1 MMDRI
6 VFWGVCLVIVLLPL
20 PFGAVDEWAIFTFE
34 AATFVL
40 FVLHVLGRNPM
51 GAPSI
56 DLDSTGIG
64 RGKQTLSTKTSPGED
79 SFRTEDSTSHGKVRS
94 SSAIRFPGWLKVL
107 PAIALGAAI
116 IQIIPLPISI
126 VAALSPRAGV
136 IWRGLSAEGLAG
148 AAGAGGA
155 GGGWATLSL
164 VPNFTLYELIRYIF
178 YFLFAYLVY
187 RHVSTR
193 KRVKIF
199 VFLLFAAACF
209 QSFYGLAEFFG
220 GTQRIFGFQR
230 EAYMDSATGTFIN
243 RNHFAGF
250 LEMIFPISVGYLLAR
265 ASFFAMKRG
274 GSLKER
280 ILWFSQERL
289 QKVVVFGIVPVLIG
303 VGIFFSRSRTGIFL
317 FFASIF
323 LMVVALSGAGG
334 RRPEGVEG
342 TGGPRE
348 AGVSR
353 PIFGKVIRTVLLLVV
368 FAVILIGIKPVIE
381 RFSFAALAHEV
392 RPVYFKNTVE
402 IIKDFPIAGT
412 GLGTYLYAYPMYE
425 KKYSGDLLDHAHN
438 DYLELLA
445 EGGIVAGGLMI
456 VVAFGALIWLFA
468 RWAKRNDHLVR
479 GVGLGCLV
487 GIASIL
493 IHSLTDFNLHI
504 TANAVLFVTLYAL
517 GMRVVGLSSSRDS
530 R

>member
-1 MMDRI
+1 VTDKI

-34 AATFVL
+34 AATFIL
-40 FVLHVLGRNPM
+40 FVLYVVGAGRADESEERNGALGRAPFPPWLKTLSVLSL
-51 GAPSI
+51 GIGVFQLVPLPPSI
-56 DLDSTGIG
+56 LSVISHRASGIWG
-64 RGKQTLSTKTSPGED
+64 GVS
-79 SFRTEDSTSHGKVRS
+79 
-94 SSAIRFPGWLKVL
+94 
-107 PAIALGAAI
+107 LGAE
-116 IQIIPLPISI
+116 PLT
-126 VAALSPRAGV
+126 VAAR
-136 IWRGLSAEGLAG
+136 
-148 AAGAGGA
+148 
-155 GGGWATLSL
+155 GWATLSL
-164 VPNFTLYELIRYIF
+164 VPNFTLYELIRYVF

-187 RHVSTR
+187 KHVSTR
-193 KRVKIF
+193 KRVKVF
-199 VFLLFAAACF
+199 VFLLFAGACF

-220 GTQRIFGFQR
+220 GTQRIFGFPR

-250 LEMIFPISVGYLLAR
+250 LEMIFPVSVGYLLAS
-265 ASFFAMKRG
+265 ASFFTMKRG
-274 GSLKER
+274 GSFKER

-289 QKVVVFGIVPVLIG
+289 QKASVFGIIPNLIG
-303 VGIFFSRSRTGIFL
+303 VGIFFSQSRTGIFL

-323 LMVVALSGAGG
+323 LMAVALSGAGG
-334 RRPEGVEG
+334 RRP
-342 TGGPRE
+342 TK
-348 AGVSR
+348 
-353 PIFGKVIRTVLLLVV
+353 IIRTVLLVVV

-392 RPVYFKNTVE
+392 RPEYFKNTAA

-412 GLGTYLYAYPMYE
+412 GLGTYFYAYPMYE
-425 KKYSGDLLDHAHN
+425 KKYSGDLLEHAHN

-456 VVAFGALIWLFA
+456 VVAFGALIWLFG
-468 RWAKRNDHLVR
+468 RWAKRKDHLVR
-479 GVGLGCLV
+479 GIGLGCLI

-517 GMRVVGLSSSRDS
+517 ALRVVRLNSSGN
-530 R
+530 

>member
-1 MMDRI
+1 MIDKI
-6 VFWGVCLVIVLLPL
+6 VFWGVCLVIALLPL

-40 FVLHVLGRNPM
+40 FVLSLVGAGRADESEERNREPGRTASLSWLKTLSMLSLGIAFLQLVPLP
-51 GAPSI
+51 PSI
-56 DLDSTGIG
+56 L
-64 RGKQTLSTKTSPGED
+64 
-79 SFRTEDSTSHGKVRS
+79 
-94 SSAIRFPGWLKVL
+94 SAI
-107 PAIALGAAI
+107 
-116 IQIIPLPISI
+116 
-126 VAALSPRAGV
+126 SPRASGIWGGV
-136 IWRGLSAEGLAG
+136 TP
-148 AAGAGGA
+148 GAGPGTVA
-155 GGGWATLSL
+155 AHGWATLSL
-164 VPNFTLYELIRYIF
+164 IPNFTLYELVRYVF
-178 YFLFAYLVY
+178 YFLFAYLVFK
-187 RHVSTR
+187 HVSTR
-193 KRVKIF
+193 KRVRIF

-230 EAYMDSATGTFIN
+230 EAYIDSATGTFIN

-289 QKVVVFGIVPVLIG
+289 QKAVVFGIIPILIG

-334 RRPEGVEG
+334 RRPEGAQG
-342 TGGPRE
+342 PGGARGARG
-348 AGVSR
+348 AGA
-353 PIFGKVIRTVLLLVV
+353 GKRSTKVMRTVLLVVV
-368 FAVILIGIKPVIE
+368 FAVILIGIKPVVE

-456 VVAFGALIWLFA
+456 IVAFGALIWLFT
-468 RWAKRNDHLVR
+468 RWTRRNDHLVR

-517 GMRVVGLSSSRDS
+517 GMRVVGLNSSRDM

>member
-1 MMDRI
+1 MIDKI
-6 VFWGVCLVIVLLPL
+6 VFWGVCLVIALLPL

-40 FVLHVLGRNPM
+40 FVLSLVGAGRADESEERNREPGRTASLSWLKTLSMLSLGIAFLQLVPLP
-51 GAPSI
+51 PSI
-56 DLDSTGIG
+56 L
-64 RGKQTLSTKTSPGED
+64 
-79 SFRTEDSTSHGKVRS
+79 
-94 SSAIRFPGWLKVL
+94 SAI
-107 PAIALGAAI
+107 
-116 IQIIPLPISI
+116 
-126 VAALSPRAGV
+126 SPRASGIWGGV
-136 IWRGLSAEGLAG
+136 TQ
-148 AAGAGGA
+148 GAGPGTDA
-155 GGGWATLSL
+155 ARGWATLSL
-164 VPNFTLYELIRYIF
+164 IPNFTLYEVVRYVF

-187 RHVSTR
+187 KHVSTR
-193 KRVKIF
+193 KRVRIF

-230 EAYMDSATGTFIN
+230 EAYIDSATGTFIN

-265 ASFFAMKRG
+265 ASFFAMNRG
-274 GSLKER
+274 GSFKER

-289 QKVVVFGIVPVLIG
+289 QKAIVFGIIPILIG
-303 VGIFFSRSRTGIFL
+303 VGIFFSRSRTGVFL

-323 LMVVALSGAGG
+323 LMIVALSGAGG
-334 RRPEGVEG
+334 RRP
-342 TGGPRE
+342 TK
-348 AGVSR
+348 
-353 PIFGKVIRTVLLLVV
+353 IIRTVLLVVV
-368 FAVILIGIKPVIE
+368 FAVILIGIKPVVE

-425 KKYSGDLLDHAHN
+425 KKYSGDLLEHAHN

-456 VVAFGALIWLFA
+456 VVAFGALIWLFT
-468 RWAKRNDHLVR
+468 RWTRRNDHLVR

-517 GMRVVGLSSSRDS
+517 GMRVVGLNSRTNSSGLR
-530 R
+530 

>member
-1 MMDRI
+1 VIDKI

-79 SFRTEDSTSHGKVRS
+79 SFRTEDSTSHGKVRP

-164 VPNFTLYELIRYIF
+164 VPNFTLYELIRYVF

-187 RHVSTR
+187 KHVSTR
-193 KRVKIF
+193 KRVRTF

-230 EAYMDSATGTFIN
+230 EAYIDSATGTFIN

-250 LEMIFPISVGYLLAR
+250 LEMIFPVSVGYLLAR
-265 ASFFAMKRG
+265 ASFFTMKRG
-274 GSLKER
+274 GSFKER

-289 QKVVVFGIVPVLIG
+289 QKTVVFGIIPVLIG

-334 RRPEGVEG
+334 RRPEAAEGPGGERGARGAG
-342 TGGPRE
+342 TGKR
-348 AGVSR
+348 ST
-353 PIFGKVIRTVLLLVV
+353 KVIRTVLLVVV
-368 FAVILIGIKPVIE
+368 FAVILIGIRPVIE

-392 RPVYFKNTVE
+392 RPVYFKNTAA

-412 GLGTYLYAYPMYE
+412 GLGTYFYAYPMYE

-445 EGGIVAGGLMI
+445 ESGIVAGGLMI

-468 RWAKRNDHLVR
+468 RWTRRNDHLVR

-517 GMRVVGLSSSRDS
+517 AHRVVGLEATRN
-530 R
+530 

>member
-1 MMDRI
+1 VSDKI
-6 VFWGVCLVIVLLPL
+6 VFWGVCLVIALLPL

-40 FVLHVLGRNPM
+40 FALHVVGAGRADESEKR
-51 GAPSI
+51 GGEA
-56 DLDSTGIG
+56 G
-64 RGKQTLSTKTSPGED
+64 RHL
-79 SFRTEDSTSHGKVRS
+79 
-94 SSAIRFPGWLKVL
+94 FPLWLKVL
-107 PAIALGAAI
+107 SALSLGIAFL
-116 IQIIPLPISI
+116 QLVPLPPSI
-126 VAALSPRAGV
+126 LSLISPRAAAIWGGV
-136 IWRGLSAEGLAG
+136 SPGAELGT
-148 AAGAGGA
+148 AAR
-155 GGGWATLSL
+155 GWATLSL
-164 VPNFTLYELIRYIF
+164 VPNFTLYELVRYVF

-187 RHVSTR
+187 KHVSTR

-199 VFLLFAAACF
+199 VFVLFAGACF

-220 GTQRIFGFQR
+220 GTRRIFGFQR
-230 EAYMDSATGTFIN
+230 DAYMDSATGTFIN

-250 LEMIFPISVGYLLAR
+250 LEMIFPVSMGYLLAR
-265 ASFFAMKRG
+265 ASFFTMKRG

-289 QKVVVFGIVPVLIG
+289 QKAVVFGIIPILIG

-323 LMVVALSGAGG
+323 LMAVALSGVSG
-334 RRPEGVEG
+334 RRAERSAIKSGRSNFIPNSPLPRWERVQGEGE
-342 TGGPRE
+342 TH
-348 AGVSR
+348 SR
-353 PIFGKVIRTVLLLVV
+353 RRPAPTYGQALRTVLLVV
-368 FAVILIGIKPVIE
+368 GFAVILIGIRPIIE
-381 RFSFAALAHEV
+381 RFSFATLAHEV
-392 RPVYFKNTVE
+392 RPVYFKNTAA

-412 GLGTYLYAYPMYE
+412 GLGTYFYAYPMYE
-425 KKYSGDLLDHAHN
+425 KKYSGDLLEHAHN
-438 DYLELLA
+438 DYLELLSEA
-445 EGGIVAGGLMI
+445 GIVGGGLMI

-517 GMRVVGLSSSRDS
+517 ALRVVGLEAR
-530 R
+530 RN

>member
-1 MMDRI
+1 MIDKI
-6 VFWGVCLVIVLLPL
+6 VFWGVCLVIILLPL
-20 PFGAVDEWAIFTFE
+20 PFGAVDEWAIFAFE

-40 FVLHVLGRNPM
+40 FALSLVGAGRADESEEQNRALGRTASPSWLKILSM
-51 GAPSI
+51 LFLGISVLQLVPLPPSI
-56 DLDSTGIG
+56 L
-64 RGKQTLSTKTSPGED
+64 
-79 SFRTEDSTSHGKVRS
+79 
-94 SSAIRFPGWLKVL
+94 SAI
-107 PAIALGAAI
+107 
-116 IQIIPLPISI
+116 
-126 VAALSPRAGV
+126 SPRASGIWGGV
-136 IWRGLSAEGLAG
+136 SPGAEPGTV
-148 AAGAGGA
+148 AAH
-155 GGGWATLSL
+155 GWATLSL
-164 VPNFTLYELIRYIF
+164 IPNFTLYELVRYVL

-187 RHVSTR
+187 KHVRTK
-193 KRVKIF
+193 KRVRTF

-220 GTQRIFGFQR
+220 GTQRIFRFQR

-250 LEMIFPISVGYLLAR
+250 LEMIFPVSVGYLLAR
-265 ASFFAMKRG
+265 ASFFDMKRG
-274 GSLKER
+274 GSFKER

-289 QKVVVFGIVPVLIG
+289 QKAAVFGIIPILIG

-334 RRPEGVEG
+334 RRPEGAEG
-342 TGGPRE
+342 PGGARGARG
-348 AGVSR
+348 AGA
-353 PIFGKVIRTVLLLVV
+353 GKRSAKVMRTVLLVVV
-368 FAVILIGIKPVIE
+368 FAVILIGIRPVIE

-402 IIKDFPIAGT
+402 IIKDFPIVGT
-412 GLGTYLYAYPMYE
+412 GLGTYFYAYPMYE
-425 KKYSGDLLDHAHN
+425 KKYSGEMLEHAHN

-468 RWAKRNDHLVR
+468 RWTRRNDHLVR

-517 GMRVVGLSSSRDS
+517 AMRVVGLNSSRDS